1 MYPGWKWLTVD
12 CSLFTAYCKA
22 KGLERRVA
30 GMWEVT
36 PSECEIVNE
45 RGMIINAI
53 RKVGEHIAR
62 EGWKIDYPAPD
73 IKNHYQ

>member
-45 RGMIINAI
+45 RDDNQ
-53 RKVGEHIAR
+53 RDP
-62 EGWKIDYPAPD
+62 EGQGAYSEGRVENRLSSAG
-73 IKNHYQ
+73 Y